1 MDLQLK
7 GKRALVTGASKGLG
21 REVATLFAAE
31 GVDLTLVARDGGAL
45 TALAQELTATYGV
58 AAQAIAADLAAPGA
72 AALAA
77 KRAGAVDILVNS
89 AGAVPRGDLLGVD
102 EAVWRTAYDLKP
114 FGYVTLTRAVY
125 ETMKANG
132 GGAIVNIIGVAGER
146 FEGGYVF
153 GAIANSSLYGFTQ
166 ALGARGPKDN
176 IRVNAVSPGPA
187 LTPRLEGQYR
197 QRAKAEL
204 GDENRWRELFA
215 HLPFGRPATPR
226 EVADAVAFLASPRAG
241 YISGAILQVDG
252 GQRHLP

>member
-21 REVATLFAAE
+21 REVAEVLAAE
-31 GVDLTLVARDGGAL
+31 GVDLAILARDGGAL
-45 TALAQELTATYGV
+45 SALAQDLTARFGV
-58 AAQAIAADLAAPGA
+58 AVDAIAADLAAPGA
-72 AALAA
+72 AAMAA

-89 AGAVPRGDLLGVD
+89 AGAVPRGDLLGVA
-102 EAVWRTAYDLKP
+102 EEEWRAAYDLKP
-114 FGYVTLTRAVY
+114 FSYVTLTRAIY
-125 ETMKANG
+125 ETMKAQG
-132 GGAIVNIIGVAGER
+132 GGAIVNIIGVAGEK

-153 GAIANSSLYGFTQ
+153 GAIANASLYGFTQ

-197 QRAKAEL
+197 KRAREEL

-215 HLPFGRPATPR
+215 PLPFARPATPR
-226 EVADAVAFLASPRAG
+226 EVADAVVFLASPRAG
-241 YISGAILQVDG
+241 YISGTILQVDG
-252 GQRHLP
+252 GQRHAP